1 MKTTEPI
8 NTRTAR
14 DYWNLV
20 QKTDDDTATPQDDI
34 IMDYDDDEWWKKAYL
49 AEPVEPYTT
58 EEINAMIEEGERDFA
73 EGRSFEASEVIAEL
87 RAEFARELEM
97 EHKLAVA
104 V

>member
-8 NTRTAR
+8 TAR

-20 QKTDDDTATPQDDI
+20 RKTDE
-34 IMDYDDDEWWKKAYL
+34 DELREKAYL

>member
-1 MKTTEPI
+1 MKTTEPV
-8 NTRTAR
+8 NTRN
-14 DYWNLV
+14 YWNLV
-20 QKTDDDTATPQDDI
+20 QKTDDD
-34 IMDYDDDEWWKKAYL
+34 EWWKKAYM

>member
-1 MKTTEPI
+1 MKTTDPI

-20 QKTDDDTATPQDDI
+20 QKTDDDTTTPQDAAF
-34 IMDYDDDEWWKKAYL
+34 MDDDDDEWWKKAYL